1 MMAKVKV
8 ANVND
13 IGEGELKKVEV
24 GSEPVVLFKVDGK
37 IYATQNKC
45 SHVGCGLDENHAI
58 QGEIVECTCHG
69 SKFNIKTGENVLP
82 PAAEPLKTYEVSIEG
97 EDVFVE
103 A

>member
-69 SKFNIKTGENVLP
+69 SQFNIKTGAVILP
-82 PAAEPLKTYEVSIEG
+82 PAVESLKTYQVSVKGEEVFIE
-97 EDVFVE
+97 E
-103 A
+103 